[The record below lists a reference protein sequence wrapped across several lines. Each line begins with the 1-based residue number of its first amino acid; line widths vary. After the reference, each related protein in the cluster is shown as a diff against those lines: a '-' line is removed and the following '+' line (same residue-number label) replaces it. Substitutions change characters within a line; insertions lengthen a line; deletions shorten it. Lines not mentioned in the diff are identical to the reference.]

1 MQLEANHSGMSGARV
16 WAALS
21 CLWITLIRCRP
32 EYAPCAKTSAQLDS
46 THAQETVHDK
56 ERDGGG
62 RGGWGGEEHRMGAC
76 FSLLYTTCRF
86 VVLAHPL
93 TTHTSTLPLKTVL
106 YVLRA
111 GLRHHGKHAAIS
123 PPVTSLIVC
132 IRPWDHD
139 VRRSRLAA
147 ALCRHAS
154 PSSHF
159 EAAGGDP
166 KKAKSGTIF

>member
-21 CLWITLIRCRP
+21 CLWITLTRCKP
-32 EYAPCAKTSAQLDS
+32 EYTTCAKTSAQLDS
-46 THAQETVHDK
+46 THTQETVHGK
-56 ERDGGG
+56 KRDGGG
-62 RGGWGGEEHRMGAC
+62 GADGGGRSTGWGQG
-76 FSLLYTTCRF
+76 FSLCVHNLSVCCSCPSTDDSHLDAAAQDR
-86 VVLAHPL
+86 PL
-93 TTHTSTLPLKTVL
+93 C
-106 YVLRA
+106 LRA

-123 PPVTSLIVC
+123 PLVTSLIVY

-139 VRRSRLAA
+139 MRRSRLAA

-159 EAAGGDP
+159 YAAGGDH